1 MTEEN
6 FMDSERRQYNR
17 MFFSKQDGPVASFT
31 LPDPHEKTISAIVM
45 DLSLGGLGLSIRKNE
60 NMVNIGDHLI
70 LTKIKGSTGLQTIA
84 NIETKVRW
92 IQNYENFDHILFG
105 CEFLNASESL
115 REQIQQ
121 FINSWAEDAAV
132 RR

>member
-1 MTEEN
+1 
-6 FMDSERRQYNR
+6 MDSERRQYNR
-17 MFFSKQDGPVASFT
+17 MFFSKQDGPVAYFT
-31 LPDPHEKTISAIVM
+31 LPESQEQTISAIVM

-60 NMVNIGDHLI
+60 STVNMGDCLI
-70 LTKIKGSTGLQTIA
+70 LTKIKGSKGLETIA
-84 NIETKVRW
+84 NVETEVRW
-92 IQNYENFDHILFG
+92 IQNYENFDHVLFG
-105 CEFLNASESL
+105 CEFLNASERL